1 MSKHS
6 KTNTV
11 LSIDMT
17 KLKKRIKKHKLNTPV
32 EQKIH
37 ENSSYATKIM
47 YGITNVFNV
56 ISAFLNSYREI
67 PLIGGAL
74 QLLAIIAQSISIV
87 SDPKKSITEKIVSSV
102 LIATLV
108 TLSIIAFTLGALA
121 AAIIGTIVSS
131 VITIIEGAGFFGKI
145 VEKFKLSNSYK
156 LKKEFTELVDNRTEP
171 KNNRY
176 NKLFEIRAIEL
187 RHELEKP
194 NLNKSEKKQLN
205 DELNFINEVL
215 KNKKI
220 IPGKNKNRA
229 ASKLQK
235 LYAKRSSQLQSLVD
249 KIALI
254 NSASKHSE
262 QNALLNEIK
271 SLQKK
276 IITTDNRIKKI
287 TPRISKL
294 EQDNQNST
302 LKLLLSYTTF
312 AIAGAG
318 TILSV
323 TALLVAAGTIIAPP
337 FMLPVVAAIGVVMA
351 ITSLIK
357 WTAEKITEME
367 EAQLKAKETAA
378 HEEAILDEALNA
390 YDRELNPDSASHS
403 SHAKHMKNLLS
414 DNDETTH
421 VALTEDNVISSDNA
435 QPLFSSSLSR
445 KNIKTT
451 QQEPQEVTTEKLSPT
466 K

>member
-1 MSKHS
+1 MSKHNE
-6 KTNTV
+6 TNTMPSV
-11 LSIDMT
+11 GMT
-17 KLKKRIKKHKLNTPV
+17 KLKKKIQNHKLNTPV
-32 EQKIH
+32 EQQIH
-37 ENSSYATKIM
+37 EGSSFATKIM

-67 PLIGGAL
+67 PLIGGVF

-87 SDPKKSITEKIVSSV
+87 SDPKKSIAEKIVSSV

-108 TLSIIAFTLGALA
+108 TLSIIALTLGALA
-121 AAIIGTIVSS
+121 AAIIGTVVSS
-131 VITIIEGAGFFGKI
+131 VITIIEGIGFFGK
-145 VEKFKLSNSYK
+145 VAEKYQLANSYK

-187 RHELEKP
+187 KHELEKP
-194 NLNKSEKKQLN
+194 NLDKSEKKQLN

-215 KNKKI
+215 KSKNI
-220 IPGKNKNRA
+220 IPGKNKNKD

-235 LYAKRSSQLQSLVD
+235 LYTKRSLQLKTLVD
-249 KIALI
+249 KIALF
-254 NSASKHSE
+254 NSVTDSTQKKV
-262 QNALLNEIK
+262 LLNEVK

-276 IITTDNRIKKI
+276 IITTDNSIKKI
-287 TPRISKL
+287 TPRISHL
-294 EQDNQNST
+294 EQDNRNST

-312 AIAGAG
+312 ALAGAG

-323 TALLVAAGTIIAPP
+323 TALLVAAGTIVAPP
-337 FMLPVVAAIGVVMA
+337 FMLPVVAAIGAIMA
-351 ITSLIK
+351 ITSLIR

-367 EAQLKAKETAA
+367 EAQLKAKETTA

-390 YDRELNPDSASHS
+390 YDRELNPNSASHS

-414 DNDETTH
+414 DNDETTS

-435 QPLFSSSLSR
+435 PPLFSSPISR